1 MKILSLF
8 DGISCARVALER
20 AGIEVDAYY
29 ASEIDKYA
37 IQISKKNYPDIIQL
51 GDVKDIQSFKENK
64 NMIMVP
70 VEGGYMGRNKGIY
83 LGDIDILMGGSP
95 CTDLS
100 IIKSKTREGLEGKQS
115 NLFYEY
121 VRILREVKP
130 KYFLLENNFSMMD
143 EAKDIITKELG
154 VEPIMIDSALVSC
167 QDRKRYYWTNIPNVT
182 QPKDKGIVLGD
193 ILEKNVPDKYWYDKP
208 FRFHGDDKKIC
219 ATLEFKNHEMHKR
232 VFNPKFK
239 VGTLTTC
246 GGGNTQKKVYQNGR
260 VRKLTPLEYERCQTL
275 PDNYTAGVADGH
287 RYSVCGN
294 GWTVDVI
301 THILSFIRK
310 Q

>member
-1 MKILSLF
+1 MKVLSLF

-20 AGIEVDAYY
+20 AGIPVESYY

-37 IQISKKNYPDIIQL
+37 IQISQKNYPDIKHI
-51 GDVKDIQSFKENK
+51 GDVKNISVPNMEMLQIPVNGDIKRTGAVYIGK
-64 NMIMVP
+64 
-70 VEGGYMGRNKGIY
+70 
-83 LGDIDILMGGSP
+83 IDILMGGSP

-100 IIKSKTREGLEGKQS
+100 IIKSKTREGLDGKQS

-167 QDRKRYYWTNIPNVT
+167 QDRKRYYWTNIPNIT

-193 ILEKNVPDKYWYDKP
+193 ILEKNVSDKYWYDKP
-208 FRFHGDDKKIC
+208 FKFHGDDKKIC

-287 RYSVCGN
+287 RYSACGN

-301 THILSFIRK
+301 THILSFIPK